1 MTKRPKIAKKTADKP
16 QPREVSV
23 SMPDAEGFFERRG
36 AAVEAR
42 QAALEARLAGMEAAR
57 KPKKGGKS

>member
-1 MTKRPKIAKKTADKP
+1 MTKRPKTAQKKPTKP
-16 QPREVSV
+16 EAREVNV
-23 SMPDAEGFFERRG
+23 SLPDAEGFFERRA

-42 QAALEARLAGMEAAR
+42 QSALSARLAGMEAAR